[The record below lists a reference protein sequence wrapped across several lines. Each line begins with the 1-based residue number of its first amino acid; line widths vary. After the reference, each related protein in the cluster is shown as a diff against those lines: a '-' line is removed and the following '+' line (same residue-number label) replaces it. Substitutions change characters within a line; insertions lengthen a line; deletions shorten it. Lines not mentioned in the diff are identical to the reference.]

1 MLLPTSFL
9 ALFLSVP
16 PLLGQE
22 NQSVLYVGVRSLP
35 EYLSPA
41 LAFTWTERQMLDLL
55 FERLVEPVEDERG
68 VQQFRPRLAADMPRV
83 SPLQREFHIRPGA
96 CWPDGRQVTST
107 DVRDTLLR
115 LKQKNWVGRS
125 ALWSSL
131 DSRDDGDPSR
141 IRLTFES
148 GMFEPLSSM
157 SFYVL
162 PQHYRKKQ
170 FALDD
175 VEFAKV
181 PVGSGPY
188 FVDSMRHKEDDREY
202 VVLKRNPKYEF
213 QGRKPAF
220 SEIRLFVARNGAKEF
235 FHPTKPM
242 HCWLDAPPAEAGA
255 KDRPLRSRRVYF
267 LAVKQQEGTALASVE
282 LRRGIALAIDRKSIL
297 DKCFKGARHVAL
309 NGPYPAD
316 SWACSKKALDVP
328 PNLFNPELAQSKLGE
343 HDVALTLKYP
353 DDDPR
358 VEQACREI
366 QAQIKKAIGKDKR
379 GVRLELAKRSPGQLK
394 KDVDDRAYELAY
406 YHIDYPDNTFT
417 LWPLFED
424 SEDALSKGGAN
435 FLMARSP
442 SLQAVFGKLRG
453 GSSDFKTVQERTHQ
467 VPSNIVEG
475 MHLIPLWQI
484 DTHVVFRGV
493 DPGDRF
499 DRQRVFTNIE
509 RWKLER

>member
-1 MLLPTSFL
+1 
-9 ALFLSVP
+9 
-16 PLLGQE
+16 
-22 NQSVLYVGVRSLP
+22 VGVRSLP

-55 FERLVEPVEDERG
+55 FERLVESVEDERG

-83 SPLQREFHIRPGA
+83 SPLQREFQIRPGA
-96 CWPDGRQVTST
+96 CWPDGRPVTST

-157 SFYVL
+157 SFPIL

-175 VEFAKV
+175 VDYAKA

-188 FVDSMRHKEDDREY
+188 FMASERIKEDDREY
-202 VVLKRNPKYEF
+202 VVLHRNPHYEF

-220 SEIRLFVARNGAKEF
+220 PEIRLFVAQNGAKEF
-235 FHPTKPM
+235 LHPTKPM
-242 HCWLDAPPAEAGA
+242 HCWLDAPPAELEAARKAGA
-255 KDRPLRSRRVYF
+255 KERSLRSRRVYF
-267 LAVKQQEGTALASVE
+267 LAVKQEGTPLASVD
-282 LRRGIALAIDRKSIL
+282 LRRGISLAIDRKSIL
-297 DKCFKGARHVAL
+297 EKCFQGARPVAL

-316 SWACSKKALDVP
+316 SWAGSKALDVP
-328 PNLFNPELAQSKLGE
+328 ANLFNPELAQSKLGE
-343 HDVALTLKYP
+343 HDVTLTLKYP

-366 QAQIKKAIGKDKR
+366 QAQIKKSIGKDKK
-379 GVRLELAKRSPGQLK
+379 GLRLELAKRSPSQLK
-394 KDVDDRAYELAY
+394 KDVDDRSYELAY
-406 YHIDYPDNTFT
+406 YHIDYPDYTFT
-417 LWPLFED
+417 LWPLFEV

-435 FLMARSP
+435 FLLASNP
-442 SLQAVFGKLRG
+442 TLQAVFGKLRG
-453 GSSDFKTVQERTHQ
+453 NSDFKTVQDITHRI
-467 VPSNIVEG
+467 PSNIVEG

-484 DTHVVFRGV
+484 DTHVTFRGV
-493 DPGDRF
+493 YPGDQF
-499 DRQRVFTNIE
+499 DWQRVFANIE
-509 RWKLER
+509 RWRPER